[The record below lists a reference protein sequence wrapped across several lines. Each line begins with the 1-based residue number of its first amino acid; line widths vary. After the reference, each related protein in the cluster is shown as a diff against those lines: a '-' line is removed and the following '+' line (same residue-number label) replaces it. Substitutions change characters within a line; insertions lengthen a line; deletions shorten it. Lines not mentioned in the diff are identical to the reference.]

1 MTQPWCFP
9 LNAVSTPTVCG
20 VSLCAAAE
28 RNFGDEADDLTLKV
42 KAKDCDC
49 ADQLYGSTLTTR
61 DTSVTSLTPALWQAA
76 AIRRFGGGLRLLR
89 RTVTRLRTERS
100 PRLAS
105 PFQRTSREVCLVSS
119 DVLCSVFASTTS
131 QIAFRS

>member
-1 MTQPWCFP
+1 MTQPWCFTF
-9 LNAVSTPTVCG
+9 NAVSTPAVCG

-61 DTSVTSLTPALWQAA
+61 DTSVTSLTQLSGKQQPS
-76 AIRRFGGGLRLLR
+76 GGSG
-89 RTVTRLRTERS
+89 ED
-100 PRLAS
+100 
-105 PFQRTSREVCLVSS
+105 CG
-119 DVLCSVFASTTS
+119 
-131 QIAFRS
+131 